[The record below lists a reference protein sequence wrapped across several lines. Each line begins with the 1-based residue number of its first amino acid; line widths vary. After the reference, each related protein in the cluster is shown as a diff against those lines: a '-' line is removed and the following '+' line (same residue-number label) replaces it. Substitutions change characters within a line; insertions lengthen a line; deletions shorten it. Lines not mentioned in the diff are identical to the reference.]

1 VSDIASSLTLQRWW
15 QRSVAGADE
24 LRLRNNALHIAGA
37 LRRQAAQRIALHFD
51 AADEFL
57 PALLGC
63 LLAQKTVVL
72 LPNLQPDFV
81 AGVRAGFDVL
91 LSDRACDGAQDIAQL
106 LPHSPLSACEEQNV
120 DALRDGRLQ
129 IFTSGSTG
137 EPKRIDKTLA
147 QLEAEVSALQTLW
160 GDEIGDAVIV
170 STVSHQHIYGLLF
183 RVLWPLLSRRRVVA
197 QNFQYPEPL
206 LQQLLA
212 LPQAVLVTSP
222 AQLKRMPEL
231 VDMTVLADGRL
242 CAVFSSGGRLDN
254 RSALAVLQ
262 ATGTAVT
269 EVLGSTETGGVA
281 WRRQL
286 SEFDRA
292 LWQPLPGVA
301 VGIGDEEALQVI
313 SPFIGN
319 VGGAPFVM
327 GDRARLDASGSF
339 DLLDRVDSIVKVEG
353 KRVAL
358 AEIGARLTASPLVD
372 DASAV
377 LLQGQ
382 RDSIGAIVVLSAT
395 GRAQLAQD
403 KRALNAAL
411 RAWLADYFEAV
422 VLPKKWRY
430 VDALPVNAQG
440 KTTQRELQALFLQLF
455 QDKPQPRLPQVLSQ
469 HAEGDELRLQLL
481 IPPDLFYF
489 EGHFP
494 ERPILPGV
502 VQIGWALH
510 FGKLHLGADLPFKAL
525 EAIKFQSFVVPSQ
538 TVELQLSWSA
548 QKHKLTFSY
557 QSGKGAHSSGRIVLA
572 PVAEAGVPA

>member
-1 VSDIASSLTLQRWW
+1 MSDIASSLTLQHWW
-15 QRSVAGADE
+15 RRPAVDADE
-24 LRLRNNALHIAGA
+24 LRLRNDATRIAGA
-37 LRRQAAQRIALHFD
+37 LRQQAAQRIALHFD
-51 AADEFL
+51 AADQFL

-81 AGVRAGFDVL
+81 ASVQAGFDML
-91 LSDRACDGAQDIAQL
+91 LCDRACDDAQDIAQL
-106 LPHSPLSACEEQNV
+106 LQRAPASANDAQSG
-120 DALRDGRLQ
+120 DALLDGRLQ

-137 EPKRIDKTLA
+137 EPKRIDKSLA
-147 QLEAEVSALQTLW
+147 ALEAEVAALQLLW
-160 GDEIGDAVIV
+160 GDEIGEAVIV

-183 RVLWPLLSRRRVVA
+183 RVLWPLLGGRRVIA
-197 QNFQYPEPL
+197 QSFQYPEPL

-212 LPQAVLVTSP
+212 LPEAVLVTSP

-231 VDMTVLADGRL
+231 VDMTVLAHGRL
-242 CAVFSSGGRLDN
+242 RAVFNSGGRLDN

-281 WRRQL
+281 WRRQQ
-286 SEFDRA
+286 SEFDRT

-301 VGIGDEEALQVI
+301 VAIGEDDALQVV
-313 SPFIGN
+313 SPFVGN
-319 VGGAPFVM
+319 VGGAAFVM

-358 AEIGARLTASPLVD
+358 TEISARLMGSPLVD

-382 RDSIGAIVVLSAT
+382 RDSIGAIVVPSAA
-395 GRAQLAQD
+395 GRAALAQD
-403 KRALNAAL
+403 KRAFNMTL

-455 QDKPQPRLPQVLSQ
+455 QDKPQPRLPQVVSQ
-469 HAEGDELRLQLL
+469 HVDGNEMRLQLL
-481 IPPDLFYF
+481 MPPDLFYF

-510 FGKLHLGADLPFKAL
+510 FGKQNLCADLPFKAL

-557 QSGKGAHSSGRIVLA
+557 QSTKGAHSSGRIVLA
-572 PVAEAGVPA
+572 PVAEAGTPA